1 MDTLSFYEGN
11 HWFTYCRI
19 QMSTSKI
26 IRQHRIIGGWG
37 TYGGLFFAQNIS
49 PCGGL
54 FFEKFSYESSFWFGI
69 LDKKNYRNFRWKC
82 AQNCSKFLK
91 KFYLNTKLKYYTK
104 YNCKFV
110 KEIEY
115 ISLFLCKKSN
125 VSIYSIGMVSKSS
138 RKMQKTRVT
147 ALQID
152 AFISGR
158 LRYHH

>member
-11 HWFTYCRI
+11 HWFTYCKI
-19 QMSTSKI
+19 QISTSKI
-26 IRQHRIIGGWG
+26 IRQHRIIRGWG
-37 TYGGLFFAQNIS
+37 TYGGLFFAQNVS
-49 PCGGL
+49 PCCGGL
-54 FFEKFSYESSFWFGI
+54 
-69 LDKKNYRNFRWKC
+69 
-82 AQNCSKFLK
+82 LK
-91 KFYLNTKLKYYTK
+91 KISLKNYLNTKLKYTK